1 MAIAKG
7 PEAMFAGRGA
17 GRVTFGLRGAF
28 DGPALGALHEAVHAA
43 IEPGMD
49 LIVDMR
55 EVTAIGAGGLA
66 VLDGLAA
73 LSRADGGSFL
83 VRPPDN
89 KDLHEAVAAV
99 TTSSLEMARLEHP
112 ASRAD

>member
-55 EVTAIGAGGLA
+55 EVKGKGLEIRCSFP
-66 VLDGLAA
+66 VS
-73 LSRADGGSFL
+73 SR
-83 VRPPDN
+83 
-89 KDLHEAVAAV
+89 
-99 TTSSLEMARLEHP
+99 
-112 ASRAD
+112 SRH

>member
-1 MAIAKG
+1 MAIPQG
-7 PEAMFAGRGA
+7 CEPMFAGRGA
-17 GRVTFGLRGAF
+17 GRVTFGLRGSF

-73 LSRADGGSFL
+73 LARADGGSFL

-99 TTSSLEMARLEHP
+99 TASSLEMARFEHP
-112 ASRAD
+112 AGRAD